1 LKKSG
6 GSVLSRFPIAK
17 MTSTSMTG
25 NTACPSKLGRPVLGC
40 RTQPANPLLNFAP
53 LPLAFIING
62 WRCRMC
68 TGGRWRPWAARFRRG
83 IGFPP
88 QTILQFCYSA
98 RVTTSETAAQ
108 QKRAG
113 LCADCLHSRRI
124 ESDRGSIFFLCQ
136 LALSNP
142 QFQKYPR
149 LPVLSCPG
157 YEKTRQA

>member
-1 LKKSG
+1 MPDVHPGDGAAG
-6 GSVLSRFPIAK
+6 GSVIPPRDI
-17 MTSTSMTG
+17 
-25 NTACPSKLGRPVLGC
+25 
-40 RTQPANPLLNFAP
+40 PA
-53 LPLAFIING
+53 
-62 WRCRMC
+62 
-68 TGGRWRPWAARFRRG
+68 
-83 IGFPP
+83 

-98 RVTTSETAAQ
+98 GVTTSETAAQ
-108 QKRAG
+108 QKLAG

-124 ESDRGSIFFLCQ
+124 KSDRGSIFFLCQ